1 MGIPRYFNDIMQ
13 KYPSIASVAGDVNM
27 DFLFF
32 DFNGIVYICH
42 RNLVRKGVK
51 YVPSKKKEYEK
62 DLINEVIAYVQR
74 IVCTIVKPSKLLYI
88 AIDGPPPRAKMV
100 QQRWRRFKKPLED
113 RLLAE
118 AREIYGE
125 KEEPQWPANHNTS
138 PGTEFMA
145 ELSNSLQKAISEGI
159 FNKHNKKMRTV
170 LSDASVPGEGEHKI
184 IPYLRKIK
192 SSPGANYCI
201 YGMDGDLLV
210 LVLTTQK
217 DNIYILREPQADGM
231 PDALK
236 KMFEDVELIYVN
248 MNEFRDRFIDD
259 HELKEYDHRRI
270 LLDYTFLTFL
280 SGNDFIPPLPG
291 MTVAEQGLDR
301 SLKIYDEVLKKRDK
315 NNYLVDQKDGRS
327 YLNISFF
334 KSILEE
340 LGKQEW
346 HNLKRIQ
353 QRNKMAKYRNKL
365 GPDASE
371 YKKYLGRLEH
381 SSFYSIDNPQYEKYI
396 DQMMSIDYLQPKDVW
411 KNSYYKHF
419 MGVNNEEDP
428 KEYANMVRKVSIQY
442 MEALM
447 FCIKYYTEGCPAWRW
462 YYQFR
467 AAPFVSDIQRVLNQI
482 KNANSYF
489 KFDIGKPF
497 TPLNQLMLIMPP
509 QANHLLPKKLGALMT
524 DIKSPIIDLY
534 PIEFELDVVQ
544 GKKFWK
550 SEPVLPYQDADR
562 VLELT
567 DPIIKKLPKADR
579 DRNKVGKDVLR
590 FNFDTK
596 NKYGNKEKEIVFS
609 EGGAK
614 KLKRKKGK

>member
-1 MGIPRYFNDIMQ
+1 MGIPRYFNDIVE
-13 KYPSIASVAGDVNM
+13 KYPSMASVAGGVKM

-42 RNLVRKGVK
+42 RNLVRRGVK
-51 YVPSKKKEYEK
+51 YVPAKKKEYEK

-74 IVCTIVKPSKLLYI
+74 IVCTIVQPSKLLYI
-88 AIDGPPPRAKMV
+88 ALDGPPPRAKMV

-113 RLLAE
+113 RLHAE
-118 AREIYGE
+118 AREMYGE
-125 KEEPQWPANHNTS
+125 TEEPQWPANHNTS

-145 ELSNSLQKAISEGI
+145 ELSASLQKAISGGL

-192 SSPGANYCI
+192 SSPDANYCI

-210 LVLTTQK
+210 LVLTTHK

-231 PDALK
+231 PNALK
-236 KMFEDVELIYVN
+236 RIYENVELIYVN
-248 MNEFRDRFIDD
+248 MNEFRDRFIED

-270 LLDYTFLTFL
+270 YLDYTFLTFL
-280 SGNDFIPPLPG
+280 SGNDFIPSLPG
-291 MTVAEQGLDR
+291 MKVKEQGLDR
-301 SLKIYDEVLKKRDK
+301 SLKIYDEVLKKREK
-315 NNYLVDQKDGRS
+315 HSYLVEQKDGRS

-346 HNLKRIQ
+346 HNLKKLQ
-353 QRNKMAKYRNKL
+353 QRNRMAKYRDKL

-371 YKKYLGRLEH
+371 YKRYLGRLEH
-381 SSFYSIDNPQYEKYI
+381 ASFYSVDNPQYEKYI
-396 DQMMSIDYLQPKDVW
+396 DQMMAIDYLQPRDVW
-411 KNSYYKHF
+411 KNAYYKHF
-419 MGVNNEEDP
+419 MGVDGDADP
-428 KEYANMVRKVSIQY
+428 KEFSGMVRKVAMQY

-447 FCIKYYTEGCPAWRW
+447 FCIKYYTEGCPAWGW

-467 AAPFVSDIQRVLNQI
+467 AAPFVSDVQRVLHHI
-482 KNANSYF
+482 KNANNYF
-489 KFDIGKPF
+489 KFELGRP
-497 TPLNQLMLIMPP
+497 TGPLDQLMLIMPP
-509 QANHLLPKKLGALMT
+509 QASHLLPKKLGALMT

-534 PIEFELDVVQ
+534 PTEFELDVVQ
-544 GKKFWK
+544 GEKFIYA
-550 SEPVLPYQDADR
+550 EPVLPYQDANR
-562 VLELT
+562 VFELT

-579 DRNKVGKDVLR
+579 DRNTVSKDVLR
-590 FNFDTK
+590 FNFAPK
-596 NKYGNKEKEIVFS
+596 NKYGNKEKEVVFA
-609 EGGAK
+609 GGAK
-614 KLKRKKGK
+614 KRKKVKK